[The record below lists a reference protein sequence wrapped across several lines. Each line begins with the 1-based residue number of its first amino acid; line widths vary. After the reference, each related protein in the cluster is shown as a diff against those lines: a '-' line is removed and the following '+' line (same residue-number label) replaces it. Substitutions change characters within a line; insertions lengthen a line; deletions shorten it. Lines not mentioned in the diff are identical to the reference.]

1 MDHSRHTLYPMGMES
16 TASQQEPMREAA
28 ARFVEQHARPLEL
41 AQYRVFFAEDDPN
54 EVVKALLP
62 FQNADGGFGH
72 ALEPDNWNPDSTPIT
87 TNDALLRLYDAGA
100 LDLNSD
106 TAKRIAQYLLMPNP
120 DRLGRGCA
128 DSSMRRMWMKP
139 VIAVMPLVDDERE
152 SLWMLPGYMDALREA
167 GAVPFMPALTTED
180 DEIQQ
185 IFTMCDGLLMTGGH
199 DVEPRQYGEEPRF
212 DNVVP
217 NAERD
222 TMELALLRLALAHDK
237 PVFGICRG
245 LQIMNVACG
254 GTLYQDLPSEFDS
267 GVDHHQRPP
276 YDRPVHGVRLET
288 GTPLFAELGVDAL
301 AVNSYH
307 HQAIRELG
315 EGLTAMAVSEDGLVE
330 AIDRPGSTY
339 FRAVQWHPEFLYTV
353 DGTSRRL
360 FRSFVTACAR

>member
-1 MDHSRHTLYPMGMES
+1 
-16 TASQQEPMREAA
+16 
-28 ARFVEQHARPLEL
+28 
-41 AQYRVFFAEDDPN
+41 
-54 EVVKALLP
+54 
-62 FQNADGGFGH
+62 
-72 ALEPDNWNPDSTPIT
+72 
-87 TNDALLRLYDAGA
+87 
-100 LDLNSD
+100 
-106 TAKRIAQYLLMPNP
+106 
-120 DRLGRGCA
+120 
-128 DSSMRRMWMKP
+128 MKP

-167 GAVPFMPALTTED
+167 GAVPFMPALTTD
-180 DEIQQ
+180 DYEIRQ

-199 DVEPRQYGEEPRF
+199 DVE
-212 DNVVP
+212 P

-276 YDRPVHGVRLET
+276 YDRPVHGVRIET

-307 HQAIRELG
+307 HQAIRVLG

-353 DGTSRRL
+353 DEPSRRL

>member
-1 MDHSRHTLYPMGMES
+1 
-16 TASQQEPMREAA
+16 
-28 ARFVEQHARPLEL
+28 
-41 AQYRVFFAEDDPN
+41 
-54 EVVKALLP
+54 
-62 FQNADGGFGH
+62 
-72 ALEPDNWNPDSTPIT
+72 
-87 TNDALLRLYDAGA
+87 
-100 LDLNSD
+100 
-106 TAKRIAQYLLMPNP
+106 
-120 DRLGRGCA
+120 
-128 DSSMRRMWMKP
+128 MKP

-167 GAVPFMPALTTED
+167 GAVPFMPALTTDD
-180 DEIQQ
+180 DEIRQ

-276 YDRPVHGVRLET
+276 YDRPVHGVRIET

-330 AIDRPGSTY
+330 AIDRPESTY
-339 FRAVQWHPEFLYTV
+339 FRAVQWHPEFPYTV
-353 DGTSRRL
+353 DEPSRRL

>member
-1 MDHSRHTLYPMGMES
+1 
-16 TASQQEPMREAA
+16 
-28 ARFVEQHARPLEL
+28 
-41 AQYRVFFAEDDPN
+41 
-54 EVVKALLP
+54 
-62 FQNADGGFGH
+62 
-72 ALEPDNWNPDSTPIT
+72 
-87 TNDALLRLYDAGA
+87 
-100 LDLNSD
+100 
-106 TAKRIAQYLLMPNP
+106 
-120 DRLGRGCA
+120 
-128 DSSMRRMWMKP
+128 MKP

-180 DEIQQ
+180 DEIRQ

-199 DVEPRQYGEEPRF
+199 DVEPRQYGEEPRL

-276 YDRPVHGVRLET
+276 YDRPVHGVHIET
-288 GTPLFAELGVDAL
+288 GTPLFAELGVDDL

-330 AIDRPGSTY
+330 AIDRPAATY

-353 DGTSRRL
+353 DEPSRRL